1 MDAIL
6 SIFQSL
12 GVDQTVFVQFASVIV
27 IFAILSCV
35 LFPKVKEVLEL
46 RESKTTKLDGNAN
59 NLYKKAEEVSA
70 QYKSVIEKTHQESQA
85 SATKKKSELTDSEKS
100 QLKKTEEEI
109 QKDYEAKKALV
120 LKEIDSKKSN
130 VLAEADQLSKTLLEK
145 LTK

>member
-27 IFAILSCV
+27 IFAILSGV
-35 LFPKVKEVLEL
+35 LFPKVKEVLDL

-59 NLYKKAEEVSA
+59 NLYKKAEDLSV
-70 QYKSVIEKTHQESQA
+70 QYKSVIEKTHTESQA
-85 SATKKKSELTDSEKS
+85 TSAKKKAELSDSERAE
-100 QLKKTEEEI
+100 LKKTEEAI
-109 QKDYEAKKALV
+109 QKDYEAKKAV
-120 LKEIDSKKSN
+120 VMKEIESKKSS
-130 VLAEADQLSKTLLEK
+130 VLSEADQLSKSLLEK

>member
-27 IFAILSCV
+27 IFTILSCV

-59 NLYKKAEEVSA
+59 NLYKKAEDLSA

-85 SATKKKSELTDSEKS
+85 TAAKKKAELTDAERVE
-100 QLKKTEEEI
+100 LKKTEEVI
-109 QKDYEAKKALV
+109 QKDYDAKKTVV
-120 LKEIDSKKSN
+120 LKEIESKKSS
-130 VLAEADQLSKTLLEK
+130 VLAEADQLSKSLLEK

>member
-85 SATKKKSELTDSEKS
+85 SATKKKSELTDSEKT
-100 QLKKTEEEI
+100 QLKNTEEEI

>member
-85 SATKKKSELTDSEKS
+85 SATKKKSELTDSEKT